1 MSREREETHCPAA
14 VNPLVPL
21 HGAMGGL
28 GSEVG
33 DNVAQTQDLQE
44 AEGSLFARALSS
56 AAFSTW
62 GK

>member
-1 MSREREETHCPAA
+1 MKREREETHSPAA

-33 DNVAQTQDLQE
+33 NDIAKTQDLQE
-44 AEGSLFARALSS
+44 AEGSLFAGALPS
-56 AAFSTW
+56 AAFSIW
-62 GK
+62 GE